1 VNIIDGAAIARDVT
15 DELRPRIA
23 ALRERGTIPGLVA
36 VLVGDNPASL
46 SYVRGKARASAEIG
60 IDGRTLR
67 LPATITQ
74 ADLRAEV
81 ERLNADPTVHGII
94 VQMPLP
100 EGLDGDAATSAVL
113 PAKDVDGLHPQ
124 NLGLLLRGEGVLLPA
139 TPSGVQELLLRSG
152 NDPAGKH
159 VVIVGRSNLVGKPLA
174 ALLMQRGRG
183 ANATV
188 TVCHTGTTD
197 LAAESRRAD
206 ILIAALGHPAAIT
219 AEHVRPG
226 TVVID
231 VGVNRVPDPSRKNGY
246 RLTGDV
252 DFDSVAPLAAAI
264 TPVPGGVGPMTI
276 AMLLVNTVKAAERQT
291 TEPLPGVLGR
301 GSHLDSSVG
310 GG

>member
-1 VNIIDGAAIARDVT
+1 MKIIDGTAIARDVT

-23 ALRERGTIPGLVA
+23 ALRARGVTPGLVA
-36 VLVGDNPASL
+36 VLVGDNPASV

-67 LPATITQ
+67 LPATISQ
-74 ADLRAEV
+74 SDLHAEV
-81 ERLNADPTVHGII
+81 ERLNAHPAVHGII

-100 EGLDGDAATSAVL
+100 AGLDGDAATRAVL
-113 PAKDVDGLHPQ
+113 PAKDVDGLHPE

-139 TPSGVQELLLRSG
+139 TPSGVQQLLLRSG

-188 TVCHTGTTD
+188 TVCHTGTAG
-197 LAAESRRAD
+197 LAAETRRAD
-206 ILIAALGHPAAIT
+206 ILIAALGHPGALT

-226 TVVID
+226 AVVID
-231 VGVNRVPDPSRKNGY
+231 VGVNRVPDPTRKSGY

-252 DFDSVAPLAAAI
+252 DFDAVAPLAAAI

-276 AMLLVNTVKAAERQT
+276 AMLLVNTVNAAERQT
-291 TEPLPGVLGR
+291 AASLPIALAKQ
-301 GSHLDSSVG
+301 S
-310 GG
+310 